1 MQSALTGHLVL
12 STLHTNTAAG
22 AITRLEDMGVER
34 YLITSAVSGVL
45 AQRLV
50 RTLCDHCKTPVE
62 LDAADLR
69 QTGLDAFVGED
80 SLTIY
85 QAAGCEACMH
95 SGYAGRT
102 GIHELFVLDDDMH
115 RVIMEGADATGLH
128 RVAYA
133 EVSAA
138 DRAALDGYL
147 RLLGQT
153 PVSQLSRAEQLP
165 FWINLYNALT
175 IDVVL
180 DHYPVDSIRD
190 IDISPGL
197 FSDGPWGKK
206 LIEVEGEAVSLDD
219 IEHRILRPIWRD
231 PRVHYAVNC
240 ASLGCPNLALE
251 PYLGATIDAQLDA
264 AARDFVNSGR
274 AVQFEGMDLVVSSIY
289 DWFQEDFGS
298 SDQDAIDHLMTY
310 AEPNLDMTLEGFSTI
325 DDDRYDWALND
336 ASSS

>member
-1 MQSALTGHLVL
+1 MRARGGKALRSLITALVTLVAL
-12 STLHTNTAAG
+12 STSSTGPAEAAPG
-22 AITRLEDMGVER
+22 AKLWPRWQAHDPAATTTIDHSVWAQLLESHV
-34 YLITSAVSGVL
+34 
-45 AQRLV
+45 V
-50 RTLCDHCKTPVE
+50 R
-62 LDAADLR
+62 
-69 QTGLDAFVGED
+69 
-80 SLTIY
+80 
-85 QAAGCEACMH
+85 
-95 SGYAGRT
+95 
-102 GIHELFVLDDDMH
+102 
-115 RVIMEGADATGLH
+115 GADGIN

-133 EVSAA
+133 GFSAA
-138 DRAALDGYL
+138 DSAALDQYL
-147 RLLGQT
+147 GDLAAT
-153 PVSQLSRAEQLP
+153 PISRFDRPEQMAY
-165 FWINLYNALT
+165 WINLYNALT
-175 IDVVL
+175 LRVVL

-298 SDQDAIDHLMTY
+298 SDQDVIDHLMTY
-310 AEPNLDMTLEGFSTI
+310 AEPKLDMTLEGFSTI

-336 ASSS
+336 ASPS

>member
-1 MQSALTGHLVL
+1 MTPAPRRSRASPWLRSLALFLVAL
-12 STLHTNTAAG
+12 PLAGISSLEALFAPKAELWERWQAHDPAATTTIDHSVW
-22 AITRLEDMGVER
+22 AQLLESHV
-34 YLITSAVSGVL
+34 
-45 AQRLV
+45 V
-50 RTLCDHCKTPVE
+50 R
-62 LDAADLR
+62 AAD
-69 QTGLDAFVGED
+69 
-80 SLTIY
+80 
-85 QAAGCEACMH
+85 
-95 SGYAGRT
+95 
-102 GIHELFVLDDDMH
+102 GIN
-115 RVIMEGADATGLH
+115 

-133 EVSAA
+133 GFSAA
-138 DRAALDGYL
+138 DSAALDQYL
-147 RLLGQT
+147 GDLAAT
-153 PVSQLSRAEQLP
+153 PISRFDRPEQMAY
-165 FWINLYNALT
+165 WINLYNALT
-175 IDVVL
+175 LRVVL

-298 SDQDAIDHLMTY
+298 NDQDVIDHLMTY
-310 AEPNLDMTLEGFSTI
+310 AEPKLDMTLEGFSTI